1 MARIVAGIVQ
11 QISIKVIKFGYIP
24 ASLDFKVAV
33 AMVGS
38 SYGWKLL
45 NPPSQQK
52 SSCSKQAGD
61 GRSSEYLFFN
71 CLIFMCLSTTPML
84 QA

>member
-24 ASLDFKVAV
+24 ASHDFKVAV

-38 SYGWKLL
+38 SYG
-45 NPPSQQK
+45 
-52 SSCSKQAGD
+52 
-61 GRSSEYLFFN
+61 
-71 CLIFMCLSTTPML
+71 
-84 QA
+84 